1 MLTGRVTA
9 EREAVVSI
17 EVAPRLSPSGGLGP
31 EEQTVVVEAGIDT
44 GYNGFLT
51 LPRALIDELGLPYV
65 GTAGAELGDGNK
77 VRMDLFLGAV
87 RWEGEAREVLV
98 LEAPGGVLL
107 GMAMLYGSR
116 VTLEVEENG
125 AVRIEPLIPVA

>member
-1 MLTGRVTA
+1 MMIGRVTA
-9 EREAVVSI
+9 EREAIVTI
-17 EVAPRLSPSGGLGP
+17 EILGP
-31 EEQTVVVEAGIDT
+31 EDQTAVVEAGLDT

-51 LPRALIDELGLPYV
+51 LPGDLIDELNLPYA

-77 VRMDLFLGAV
+77 VRMDLYLGTV
-87 RWEGEAREVLV
+87 RWDDGMREVLV
-98 LEAPGGVLL
+98 LEASGGALV

-125 AVRIEPLIPVA
+125 SVRIEPLIPIV